1 MGRVI
6 RPACLR
12 GPAIRPNE
20 HLEPGENPMRPQSQ
34 SVFSCGDF
42 RHVSVLPILC
52 ALVLSA
58 GCEEERNVG
67 DKPNSQANA
76 RSATSTKPEFI
87 VGKRTQEIKNATT
100 EIKKEG
106 ATVATTKITAKDPI
120 TLPGNAYVTM
130 IGQTSILNMQ
140 HAMDLYHAENDRY
153 PRNYDEFMNEIIK
166 ANNIALPQLPYY
178 QKYGY
183 DEKEHKLVI
192 LA

>member
-1 MGRVI
+1 
-6 RPACLR
+6 
-12 GPAIRPNE
+12 
-20 HLEPGENPMRPQSQ
+20 MRTQSQ
-34 SVFSCGDF
+34 GAFFYCYS
-42 RHVSVLPILC
+42 RHMSVLTILC
-52 ALVLSA
+52 ALVLSL

-67 DKPNSQANA
+67 DKPNGQAKA
-76 RSATSTKPEFI
+76 KSLKPTKPEFI

-100 EIKKEG
+100 EIEQKG

-153 PRNYDEFMNEIIK
+153 PRNYDEFLSEIIK

-192 LA
+192 LEYEDLKNQPLGR